1 MAKTTRSSG
10 TRSGSASG
18 RAGARGNSSPSAA
31 DRRAAALVGTWGP
44 EEHGDSNVHFTVTRH
59 GKTLAVTARDVYDG
73 EVLRVQRIAW
83 DGKVLRFETLTPST
97 GSTMSHELESTSAST
112 ASYRFTTS
120 QAWRKLDAPS

>member
-1 MAKTTRSSG
+1 MPRVAARSTASTT
-10 TRSGSASG
+10 
-18 RAGARGNSSPSAA
+18 SPSTA

-44 EEHGDSNVHFTVTRH
+44 DEEGDSNIHFTVTRH
-59 GKTLAVTARDVYDG
+59 GKSLAVTARDVYDG

-112 ASYRFTTS
+112 ATYRFTIS
-120 QAWRKLDAPS
+120 QAWKKLGAGQPEPGAS